1 MPGPMPVLGWLL
13 QLLLGL
19 VAWLGLAYGIHRLAH
34 WSRPW
39 NRLHLWHRAHHAPSY
54 LEEPRRF
61 RWHHALLCF
70 GSVPETLDIWVT
82 LTLPLLLVALLLP
95 QQGALL
101 LLFHYVYE
109 ILFSD
114 QRLDHNPRIRGPLTR
129 VFAWGQYHLHHHAD
143 PRRNFGLI
151 LTVWDHVFA
160 TDRCAP

>member
-1 MPGPMPVLGWLL
+1 MPVLGWLL

-19 VAWLGLAYGIHRLAH
+19 VAWLGMAYGIHRLAH
-34 WSRPW
+34 WPSPW
-39 NRLHLWHRAHHAPSY
+39 NHLHRWHRAHHAPAY
-54 LEEPRRF
+54 LDEVRRF

-70 GSVPETLDIWVT
+70 SSVPETLDVWFT
-82 LTLPLLLVALLLP
+82 LTLPVLLVALLLP
-95 QQGALL
+95 QQGAVL

-114 QRLDHNPRIRGPLTR
+114 QRLDHNPRIHGPLTR
-129 VFAWGQYHLHHHAD
+129 AFAWGQYHLHHHAD

-160 TDRCAP
+160 TASCAP

>member
-1 MPGPMPVLGWLL
+1 MPVLGWLS
-13 QLLLGL
+13 QLFVGLL
-19 VAWLGLAYGIHRLAH
+19 VWLWMAYGIHRLAH
-34 WSRPW
+34 CPGAW
-39 NRLHLWHRAHHAPSY
+39 NRLHRWHRVHHSPGY

-70 GSVPETLDIWVT
+70 GSVQETLDIWVT
-82 LTLPLLLVALLLP
+82 LTLPLLLVALWLP
-95 QQGALL
+95 QQGAVL

-129 VFAWGQYHLHHHAD
+129 VFAWGQYHLRHHAD
-143 PRRNFGLI
+143 PRRNFGLL

-160 TDRCAP
+160 TVSCPP

>member
-1 MPGPMPVLGWLL
+1 MPVLSWLL

-19 VAWLGLAYGIHRLAH
+19 VAWLGMAYGIHRLAH
-34 WSRPW
+34 WPGAW
-39 NRLHLWHRAHHAPSY
+39 NRLHRWHRAHHAPAY
-54 LEEPRRF
+54 LEVSRRF

-70 GSVPETLDIWVT
+70 GSVPETLDIWLT

-95 QQGALL
+95 QQGAVL

-114 QRLDHNPRIRGPLTR
+114 QRLDHNPHIRGPLTR
-129 VFAWGQYHLHHHAD
+129 VFAWGQYHLRHHAD

-160 TDRCAP
+160 TASCPP

>member
-1 MPGPMPVLGWLL
+1 MPVLAWSL

-19 VAWLGLAYGIHRLAH
+19 VIWLGMAYGIHRLAH